1 MRALKI
7 LFLLLIF
14 TMATPAYAHQPVFL
28 LDTDTSAANGP
39 LLVDGTVSFAVRISF
54 TKSGQTRAFRAGFQQ
69 GDQLSLQ
76 YLIVDKKPENVL
88 KSSQLPT
95 VTIISPTGQKVALQI
110 TERTKFYEP
119 FGRTNYFY
127 LSRYNG
133 AAEAGI
139 YSIVITSRV
148 KSSIT
153 IAIGEREVQ
162 GQVERK

>member
-7 LFLLLIF
+7 FFLLLIF
-14 TMATPAYAHQPVFL
+14 TMVTPAYAHQPVFL
-28 LDTDTSAANGP
+28 LDTDTRAANGP

-54 TKSGQTRAFRAGFQQ
+54 SKSGQARAFRAGFQQ

-76 YLIVDKKPENVL
+76 YLIVDKKPESVL
-88 KSSQLPT
+88 RSSQLPV
-95 VTIISPTGQKVALQI
+95 VTIVSPSGQKITLKI

-119 FGRTNYFY
+119 FGRTNYLY

-139 YSIVITSRV
+139 YSIVITSRA